1 MGRKDDHWS
10 DIDMY
15 IISWWQTFFWKPY
28 TGSGLLISH
37 NLCVY
42 SWLEIPLKNGMC
54 RICCIP
60 IGSMYGIFT
69 YIYHKNQPNVIYIYQ
84 SHGWHG
90 IRFPVD
96 GSISHQL
103 PSGLRNPKNPGC
115 RCWTKATWRSGDAR
129 VLGAEAQLRGE
140 VFFVTNGKFFVFL
153 NHPWVWWENSTTLGF
168 DENLTSFHQPLDLG
182 VDCLF
187 HDSEIGLYLSF
198 LIFVLSVKCCT
209 WGNSDVFSCSPVPLE
224 INWDEVPMNI
234 AG

>member
-1 MGRKDDHWS
+1 MDGMGYVSLLMGRSHTNFHLGSETQKIQAAGVGRKLPDDPE
-10 DIDMY
+10 MQECLARKL
-15 IISWWQTFFWKPY
+15 SW
-28 TGSGLLISH
+28 GG
-37 NLCVY
+37 
-42 SWLEIPLKNGMC
+42 
-54 RICCIP
+54 
-60 IGSMYGIFT
+60 
-69 YIYHKNQPNVIYIYQ
+69 
-84 SHGWHG
+84 
-90 IRFPVD
+90 RF
-96 GSISHQL
+96 
-103 PSGLRNPKNPGC
+103 
-115 RCWTKATWRSGDAR
+115 
-129 VLGAEAQLRGE
+129 
-140 VFFVTNGKFFVFL
+140 FFVTNGKFFVFL